1 MPKITRT
8 RFLGIRD
15 NHNHYT
21 SLRLL
26 FYRPIDVDL
35 SKACYTWS
43 VLDLHVLPCFST
55 DLLMSTY
62 PRHAS
67 ILTCGRNLPCQ
78 SFMIPMLLKEAS
90 VGMYSGCDYLLS
102 LKILFVYFLA
112 LPSLLHHSILF
123 NCFYTCFSSF
133 LLHEC
138 NYIILLYMNP

>member
-1 MPKITRT
+1 MPKSTQT

-43 VLDLHVLPCFST
+43 VLDLHVGEI
-55 DLLMSTY
+55 Y
-62 PRHAS
+62 PVS
-67 ILTCGRNLPCQ
+67 Q
-78 SFMIPMLLKEAS
+78 SFMIPMLLKKAS

-102 LKILFVYFLA
+102 NMATHYEHAHYYDKMAYIRHTLFVKRHTHPPLRSCREITQNERVMDLRATKWSGF
-112 LPSLLHHSILF
+112 ILK
-123 NCFYTCFSSF
+123 
-133 LLHEC
+133 
-138 NYIILLYMNP
+138 PR